1 MDDIFIERNSDFP
14 HLITVVIKPKDLIN
28 MVYRAKDFILGY
40 EEEDTNEDPE
50 RGRDLT
56 LYYDLGRKAEDIAS
70 TIYQEER
77 RKNIRRPS
85 RGE

>member
-1 MDDIFIERNSDFP
+1 MDNIFIERNSDFP

-28 MVYRAKDFILGY
+28 MIDRAHDFVLEY
-40 EEEDTNEDPE
+40 EEEDTDEDPE
-50 RGRDLT
+50 RDRDLN
-56 LYYDLGRKAEDIAS
+56 LYCNLGQKAHEIQN